1 MITLFGQHGVADYDA
16 WKQAAG
22 AMSGDSDRN
31 AKWGIVESSMYRMVD
46 GSGVIVTH
54 NFNDVESAEKY
65 KNMMESAEVR
75 AQLEQMGATLP
86 ATIWIAEEL

>member
-1 MITLFGQHGVADYDA
+1 
-16 WKQAAG
+16 
-22 AMSGDSDRN
+22 
-31 AKWGIVESSMYRMVD
+31 MYRMVD